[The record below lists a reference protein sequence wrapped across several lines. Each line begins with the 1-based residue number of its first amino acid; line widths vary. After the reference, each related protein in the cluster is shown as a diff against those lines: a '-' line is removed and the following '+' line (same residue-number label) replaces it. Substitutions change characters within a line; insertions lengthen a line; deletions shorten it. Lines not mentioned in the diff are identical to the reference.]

1 MEVPSSK
8 NNFEALC
15 YACRTGDA
23 ENADRLIST
32 GVNINQV
39 DKFDNSPLFLASL
52 CGHENVVRLLLER
65 GAICDRDRHEGARCI
80 YGALTD
86 SIRDILLSYD
96 ISKAF
101 DTNQPFATHISSLLK
116 DDELRTSDSQVEG
129 EDDIHHHVHRFMLA
143 ARSPTLGSMI
153 SQNSTNG
160 IDNLYIGCPGQTL
173 SILLKFLYL
182 MPILHEMKP
191 TDFASLIKVAET
203 LNLGLLREFLNKARH
218 MTDPVEKSSLMIS
231 YQYKFTELARR
242 QLKEFV
248 HEHIINEFIE
258 IDSASPID
266 YPTITRKRNI
276 DSFPDMYLKV
286 KNINGSTRI
295 YPCHMAMLSRA
306 DFFKHMLFNDMQ
318 EGTEYSNRDDMMVPH
333 VHKKFPLCVSLPTC
347 SHEVGEI
354 IINYLYFDSAEIP
367 SGLAIDVLRIA
378 DYILAD
384 RLKNIAAAVIT
395 QSSQL
400 LDTNSIFDILQ
411 LAWDTGVERLEQFSA
426 KFIAEN
432 IRSFE
437 SYNRLETA
445 IKESSKRISERE
457 ETDTIEL
464 VADIRFYILQKY
476 DLEPDDLS
484 LLESEADDPEFLRS
498 IGLLD
503 YKSDISIIQ
512 SLLQR
517 LNLII

>member
-1 MEVPSSK
+1 MPLSK
-8 NNFEALC
+8 QNFEALC

-101 DTNQPFATHISSLLK
+101 DTNQPFATHISSLLN
-116 DDELRTSDSQVEG
+116 DDELQTSDMQVTCGEG
-129 EDDIHHHVHRFMLA
+129 IGHNVHKFMLS
-143 ARSPTLGSMI
+143 ARSPTLASMI
-153 SQNSTNG
+153 SQPESDK
-160 IDNLYIGCPGQTL
+160 DNILQIECPSDTL
-173 SILLKFLYL
+173 SIFLKFLYL

-191 TDFASLIKVAET
+191 ADFASLIKLADSFN
-203 LNLGLLREFLNKARH
+203 LNLLREFLDKARH

-231 YQYKFTELARR
+231 YQYKFTELARK
-242 QLKEFV
+242 QLKDFV
-248 HEHIINEFIE
+248 HDHIINGYLETGSE
-258 IDSASPID
+258 SVVPITSTSSTTD
-266 YPTITRKRNI
+266 IK
-276 DSFPDMYLKV
+276 SFPDMYLKV
-286 KNINGSTRI
+286 NDPQGSTRV

-306 DFFKHMLFNDMQ
+306 DFFKHMLFNDMK
-318 EGTEYSNRDDMMVPH
+318 EGEEYLNRENKTQSEPRDNI
-333 VHKKFPLCVSLPTC
+333 PLCISLPSC

-354 IINYLYFDSAEIP
+354 IINYLYFDSTDIP
-367 SGLAIDVLRIA
+367 SSLAIDVLRVA

-384 RLKNIAAAVIT
+384 RLKNLCAAVIT
-395 QSSQL
+395 QSAHL

-426 KFIAEN
+426 KYIAEN
-432 IRSFE
+432 IRSFD
-437 SYNRLETA
+437 SYSRLETA
-445 IKESSKRISERE
+445 IKDSSKRISERQQ
-457 ETDTIEL
+457 TDTIEL

-476 DLEPDDLS
+476 DLDPDDLS
-484 LLESEADDPEFLRS
+484 LLESEADDLEFLRS

-503 YKSDISIIQ
+503 YKTDMSIIE
-512 SLLQR
+512 SLLER